1 MLLHFCQCI
10 IYAETL
16 HKNSVEFC
24 LTILIYYHILKSERM
39 FVYFNKR
46 KGNIEK
52 MTENKVELVKLILEN
67 VDVEQAVL
75 TAAAIISDFLKQ
87 YESNQEQNAACQ

>member
-1 MLLHFCQCI
+1 
-10 IYAETL
+10 
-16 HKNSVEFC
+16 
-24 LTILIYYHILKSERM
+24 
-39 FVYFNKR
+39 
-46 KGNIEK
+46 